1 MTTPVYK
8 APVYKTSAASVPSY
22 SSSYLL
28 HRDENKDID
37 IMAVDSRVML
47 SLVEEERKLRAA
59 LREMGALLKKHSIPL
74 PKGVVETSCGDICLK
89 K

>member
-1 MTTPVYK
+1 MTIPVYK
-8 APVYKTSAASVPSY
+8 NSAASAPPSY
-22 SSSYLL
+22 GSSFVLYK
-28 HRDENKDID
+28 DENKDID